1 MHPIVRA
8 LAAGAAGGTA
18 ALLWGLAEARHGFTV
33 RTHTIETR
41 TPRPLTILHIS
52 DLHLTRRDR
61 PRVSFVRS
69 LAALKP
75 DFVVL
80 TGDNFG
86 DPTGPATCTEALQP
100 LLELPGAFVFGSHD
114 YVSGAFKSPIV
125 YFGSGDEPPTISAPD
140 LPAEAFADTLVAAGW
155 TDLNNART
163 HVVVNGLN
171 LALVGVNDPHVG
183 YDRYPEPDADH
194 GDLQLALL
202 HAPYTRVLDSAW
214 NDGSDL
220 ALAGHTHGGQVCV
233 PFYGA
238 LVNNAD
244 IPTWRASGLQ
254 GWPGLRPDGEL
265 IEPRRLLAPYPRE
278 QAKLATADPS
288 RPPMWLNISAGV
300 GTSPHAPVRFA
311 CRPEVSLLHLLP
323 HTT

>member
-8 LAAGAAGGTA
+8 LTVGSAAGAA

-52 DLHLTRRDR
+52 DLHLTWHDQ
-61 PRVSFVRS
+61 PRIHFVRS
-69 LAALKP
+69 LAALEP

-86 DPTGPATCTEALQP
+86 DPSGPATCEEALRP
-100 LLELPGAFVFGSHD
+100 LLEFPGAFVFGSHD

-125 YFGSGDEPPTISAPD
+125 YFGSGDDPPRIIEPD
-140 LPAEAFADTLVAAGW
+140 LPADEFADVLTASGW
-155 TDLNNART
+155 ADLNNARA
-163 HVVVNGLN
+163 HVEINGVD

-183 YDRYPEPDADH
+183 YDRYPDPDGDH
-194 GDLQLALL
+194 GDLQIAVL
-202 HAPYTRVLDSAW
+202 HAPYRRVLDTAW
-214 NDGSDL
+214 RDGSDL

-233 PFYGA
+233 PLYGA

-244 IPTWRASGLQ
+244 IPTWRASGLH
-254 GWPGLRPDGEL
+254 GWPGLRPDGAL
-265 IEPRRLLAPYPRE
+265 IEPRRLFSTCRSE
-278 QAKLATADPS
+278 RFGGMPS
-288 RPPMWLNISAGV
+288 EDQLPPMWLNISAGV
-300 GTSPHAPVRFA
+300 GASPHVPLRFA
-311 CRPEVSLLHLLP
+311 CRPEVSLLRLVP
-323 HTT
+323 RAA